1 MRVTNVDRVHCIAR
15 AVVGLRARPAPS
27 FFSTVPIFS
36 PRINA
41 RDSIHLLFPD
51 DSTCSPDSSALRRLP
66 LHCSLP
72 PARRRAPVK
81 PAPPAHPEVAFEESS
96 FDRLPQIQDHTWEPA
111 LAAFQRSC
119 EVMHGRPR
127 SGTDVCRSA
136 LATDPIG
143 AQRFFL
149 ANFTPWKVFVAND
162 DATLVQDTGLMT
174 GYYEPELL
182 GSRTRSAPFTHPI
195 YGVPDDLLVIDLA
208 ELYPQL
214 KELRLRGKLEGRRVV
229 PYDDRATIQKRTD
242 LAPRAIA
249 WVNDPVDAFFL
260 HIQGSGRIRL
270 PDGTFMRVGFADQN
284 GRKYHSIG
292 TWLIREGHLKSHE
305 LSMQRIRRWARENP
319 SRVDEALAQNPSY
332 VFFEE
337 RKGSPDL
344 GPLGAQGVPL
354 TPEASVAVDLRYWRL
369 GTPFIVDAS
378 QASPALK
385 IVRPV
390 IAQDTGGAIRGIIR
404 FDYFWGFGDK
414 AGEAAGARRATH
426 SPGCS
431 YPTA

>member
-1 MRVTNVDRVHCIAR
+1 MLFRLIRSAAPTAAALLLAACTTPEAPIKP
-15 AVVGLRARPAPS
+15 VV
-27 FFSTVPIFS
+27 
-36 PRINA
+36 
-41 RDSIHLLFPD
+41 
-51 DSTCSPDSSALRRLP
+51 
-66 LHCSLP
+66 
-72 PARRRAPVK
+72 
-81 PAPPAHPEVAFEESS
+81 PAHPEVAFEESS
-96 FDRLPQIQDHTWEPA
+96 FDRLPQVQDYTWEPA
-111 LAAFQRSC
+111 LAAFKRSC
-119 EVMHGRPR
+119 EAMRNDPVWK
-127 SGTDVCRSA
+127 DVCSGA

-149 ANFTPWKVFVAND
+149 ANFTPWKVFVANEEP
-162 DATLVQDTGLMT
+162 TLVQDTGLMT

-182 GSRTRSAPFTHPI
+182 GSRTRTESFIHPI
-195 YGVPDDLLVIDLA
+195 YGVPDDLLVIELS

-214 KELRLRGKLEGRRVV
+214 RGLRLRGKLEGRRVV

-242 LAPRAIA
+242 LASRAIA

-292 TWLIREGHLKSHE
+292 TWLNREGHLKSHE
-305 LSMQRIRRWARENP
+305 LSMQRIRRWARDNP
-319 SRVDEALAQNPSY
+319 SLVDEALAQNPSY

-337 RKGSPDL
+337 RTGSPDL

-354 TPEASVAVDLRYWRL
+354 TPETSVAVDLRYWRL

-378 QASPALK
+378 QTNPPLN

-404 FDYFWGFGDK
+404 FDYFWGFGNK
-414 AGEAAGARRATH
+414 AGEAAGRQKSQTL
-426 SPGCS
+426 SWVLVPIGMN
-431 YPTA
+431 PEDIMIQPK

>member
-1 MRVTNVDRVHCIAR
+1 MLSRLIRLA
-15 AVVGLRARPAPS
+15 APA
-27 FFSTVPIFS
+27 
-36 PRINA
+36 A
-41 RDSIHLLFPD
+41 ALLLAACTTPE
-51 DSTCSPDSSALRRLP
+51 P
-66 LHCSLP
+66 
-72 PARRRAPVK
+72 PVK

-119 EVMHGRPR
+119 EVMQAGPVWE
-127 SGTDVCRSA
+127 DVCRSA

-182 GSRTRSAPFTHPI
+182 GSRTRSTPFTHPI

-414 AGEAAGARRATH
+414 AGEAAGRQKSNAFSWVLVPNGMKPEDIMVRR
-426 SPGCS
+426 
-431 YPTA
+431 

>member
-1 MRVTNVDRVHCIAR
+1 MLSRLIRLA
-15 AVVGLRARPAPS
+15 APA
-27 FFSTVPIFS
+27 
-36 PRINA
+36 A
-41 RDSIHLLFPD
+41 ALLLAACTTPE
-51 DSTCSPDSSALRRLP
+51 P
-66 LHCSLP
+66 
-72 PARRRAPVK
+72 PVK

-119 EVMHGRPR
+119 EVMQAGPVWE
-127 SGTDVCRSA
+127 DVCRSA

-195 YGVPDDLLVIDLA
+195 YGVPDDLLVIDFA

-319 SRVDEALAQNPSY
+319 SRVDEALAQNPS
-332 VFFEE
+332 
-337 RKGSPDL
+337 
-344 GPLGAQGVPL
+344 
-354 TPEASVAVDLRYWRL
+354 
-369 GTPFIVDAS
+369 
-378 QASPALK
+378 
-385 IVRPV
+385 
-390 IAQDTGGAIRGIIR
+390 
-404 FDYFWGFGDK
+404 
-414 AGEAAGARRATH
+414 
-426 SPGCS
+426 
-431 YPTA
+431 